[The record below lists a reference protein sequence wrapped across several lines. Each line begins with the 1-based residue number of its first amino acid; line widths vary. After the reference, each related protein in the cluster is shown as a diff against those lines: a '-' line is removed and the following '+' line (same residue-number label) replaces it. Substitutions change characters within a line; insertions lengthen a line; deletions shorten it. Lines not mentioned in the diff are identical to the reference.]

1 MAVLI
6 VPACFSAAD
15 HKTAVRD
22 TAVVT
27 VQLFLG
33 NEMYRCIILVKVV
46 RHGLDLFLDACKIST
61 FLSNY
66 EALSCMFLACSKL
79 RIFSVSYCLKCSFYR
94 NGVLLC
100 ILYAFDAADCIRMSL
115 ADTLAPEC
123 VVVSI
128 CKDRICIH
136 TVQRKH
142 SWIPAY
148 GNDSYMS
155 TLCCCLVNI
164 CKMLRDFLMC
174 IKAIHNIEIFYILR
188 CLNRK
193 ICRTSSTDDQDI
205 DLILQLLRIF
215 YRINLC
221 GLCKDLY
228 SLWITSGKYC
238 NQLCIRIMLD
248 GALHAASQVSVT

>member
-1 MAVLI
+1 
-6 VPACFSAAD
+6 
-15 HKTAVRD
+15 
-22 TAVVT
+22 
-27 VQLFLG
+27 
-33 NEMYRCIILVKVV
+33 
-46 RHGLDLFLDACKIST
+46 
-61 FLSNY
+61 
-66 EALSCMFLACSKL
+66 MFLACGKL

-164 CKMLRDFLMC
+164 CKMLRD
-174 IKAIHNIEIFYILR
+174 EIFYILR